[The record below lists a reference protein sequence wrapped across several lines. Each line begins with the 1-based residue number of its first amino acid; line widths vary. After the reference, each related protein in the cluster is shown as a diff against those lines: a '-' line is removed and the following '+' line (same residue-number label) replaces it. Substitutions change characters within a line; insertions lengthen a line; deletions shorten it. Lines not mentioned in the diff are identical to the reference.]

1 MPPSPFASPSRAL
14 TLIGGP
20 VLLVLLLGS
29 CRPGTATPDGRTS
42 SAATPPTASGK
53 GTAEPQSV
61 DTGVSDA
68 EAPTSPAFIQ
78 AHYLDPRAIAR
89 ISRFRSGAG
98 HDFSDDHESCRSMK
112 HYLWPQ
118 GGEPGATHDPSWTL
132 LPIFSPVDGR
142 IARVIPESWGDQ
154 VWIEPAA
161 APGYLVRIFHVAL
174 APGWREGDTVQAGTL
189 LGHHASDET
198 MSDVALEWQDSDG
211 SRRLL
216 SYFDAMPDDLFQ
228 DFSARGIGSPSALA
242 IPRAVRDAAPLAC
255 DGERFR
261 DASEPDA
268 ALADWV
274 DLTRPTPSR
283 TDASA
288 IASRLVPQLK
298 LERFAGGLP
307 YPVALAWGPA
317 PATAPHPGD
326 SVLYVA
332 TNGAAFPLR
341 ENPVGEVWWLDD
353 GTPRPYLSH
362 LDRPLGLLWV
372 GAGDRAELLVSSRG
386 QVAAWRDNDGDGR
399 AETERVL
406 TADLP
411 AFDQHQN
418 DSLALGP
425 GGLIYVGMGT
435 AGNADEATEGAL
447 NGSIFRLP
455 FGGGSPQ
462 VFASGLRNPFDLVFG
477 GDGRLWATDNGVD
490 PPAREAAPDELN
502 HIVEGGFYGH
512 PMVFGLDLP
521 SPSAAAREPRPP
533 AAIFPAHA
541 SADGLLAYHG
551 RLFPELRGRL
561 LVAEFGSY
569 QFSPQDSGRRLV
581 LVSPGSIGTEEPTS
595 LASLIAPFPGRPLD
609 LAEGPDGRIYIADF
623 EGDAVWR
630 LDRSTGGPATP

>member
-14 TLIGGP
+14 TLLGRP
-20 VLLVLLLGS
+20 VLLVLLLS
-29 CRPGTATPDGRTS
+29 ACRPSAATPEGRTS
-42 SAATPPTASGK
+42 STATHPTAVGK
-53 GTAEPQSV
+53 GTTERQGAA
-61 DTGVSDA
+61 TAVSDA
-68 EAPTSPAFIQ
+68 EAPAPPAFIQ
-78 AHYLDPRAIAR
+78 AHYLDPAAIAR

-98 HDFSDDHESCRSMK
+98 HDFSDGQESCRSMK
-112 HYLWPQ
+112 HYFWPQ

-142 IARVIPESWGDQ
+142 IARVMQESWGDQ
-154 VWIEPAA
+154 LWLEAKA

-174 APGWREGDTVQAGTL
+174 APGWREGDTVQAGML

-198 MSDVALEWQDSDG
+198 MSDVALEWQDASG

-216 SYFDAMPDDLFQ
+216 SYFDALPDDLFQ
-228 DFSARGIGSPSALA
+228 DLADRGIASRAELV
-242 IPRAVRDAAPLAC
+242 IPRAERDAAPLSC
-255 DGERFR
+255 DGEHFLE
-261 DASEPDA
+261 APGA
-268 ALADWV
+268 GAADWV
-274 DLTRPTPSR
+274 DLLSPAASG

-288 IASRLVPQLK
+288 IASRLGPQLK
-298 LERFAGGLP
+298 LQRFAGGLP

-317 PATAPHPGD
+317 PAMAPHPGD
-326 SVLYVA
+326 MVLYVA

-341 ENPVGEVWWLDD
+341 EDPVGEVWWLDD

-362 LDRPLGLLWV
+362 LDRPLGLLWT

-386 QVAAWRDNDGDGR
+386 RVSAWRDADGDGR

-425 GGLIYVGMGT
+425 GGLIYMGMGT
-435 AGNADEATEGAL
+435 AGNSDEADEAAL
-447 NGSIFRLP
+447 NGTIFRIP
-455 FGGGSPQ
+455 INGGVPE
-462 VFASGLRNPFDLVFG
+462 VFAGGLRNPFDLAFG

-490 PPAREAAPDELN
+490 PPARESAPDELN

-512 PMVFGLDLP
+512 PLVYGLEP
-521 SPSAAAREPRPP
+521 PGPAAAAHAPRPP

-541 SADGLLAYHG
+541 SADGLLAYRG

-569 QFSPQDSGRRLV
+569 QFSPEDSGRRLI
-581 LVSPGSIGTEEPTS
+581 LVSPGSVGAEEPTS

-623 EGDAVWR
+623 EGDTVWR
-630 LDRSTGGPATP
+630 LDRSTGGHASP

>member
-1 MPPSPFASPSRAL
+1 M
-14 TLIGGP
+14 
-20 VLLVLLLGS
+20 LLGS

-42 SAATPPTASGK
+42 SAALPATTVGK
-53 GTAEPQSV
+53 GTAERQSV
-61 DTGVSDA
+61 DTAVSDA
-68 EAPTSPAFIQ
+68 EAPAPPAFIQ
-78 AHYLDPRAIAR
+78 AHYLDPAAIAR

-98 HDFSDDHESCRSMK
+98 HDFSDGQESCRSMK
-112 HYLWPQ
+112 HYFWPH

-142 IARVIPESWGDQ
+142 IARVMQESWGDQ
-154 VWIEPAA
+154 LWLEAKA

-174 APGWREGDTVQAGTL
+174 APGWREGDAVQAGML

-198 MSDVALEWQDSDG
+198 MSDVALEWQDASG

-216 SYFDAMPDDLFQ
+216 SYFDAVPDDLFQ
-228 DFSARGIGSPSALA
+228 DLADRGVTSRAELV
-242 IPRAVRDAAPLAC
+242 IPRAERDAAPLSC
-255 DGERFR
+255 DGERFLE
-261 DASEPDA
+261 APA
-268 ALADWV
+268 PGAADWV
-274 DLTRPTPSR
+274 DLIPPAVSG

-288 IASRLVPQLK
+288 IASRLGPQLK
-298 LERFAGGLP
+298 LQRFAGGLP

-317 PATAPHPGD
+317 PATAPHLGD
-326 SVLYVA
+326 LVLYVA

-341 ENPVGEVWWLDD
+341 EDPVGEVWWLDD

-386 QVAAWRDNDGDGR
+386 RVAAWRDADGDGR
-399 AETERVL
+399 AEIERVL

-435 AGNADEATEGAL
+435 AGNADESTEAAL

-455 FGGGSPQ
+455 FSGGSPQ
-462 VFASGLRNPFDLVFG
+462 VFASGLRNPFDLAFG

-502 HIVEGGFYGH
+502 PIVEGGFYGH
-512 PMVFGLDLP
+512 PMVFGLEPPGL
-521 SPSAAAREPRPP
+521 AAAAHAPRPP

-541 SADGLLAYHG
+541 SADGLLAYRG

-569 QFSPQDSGRRLV
+569 QFSPEDSGRRLI
-581 LVSPGSIGTEEPTS
+581 LVSPGSVGAEERTS

-623 EGDAVWR
+623 EGDTVWR
-630 LDRSTGGPATP
+630 LDRSTGAPATP